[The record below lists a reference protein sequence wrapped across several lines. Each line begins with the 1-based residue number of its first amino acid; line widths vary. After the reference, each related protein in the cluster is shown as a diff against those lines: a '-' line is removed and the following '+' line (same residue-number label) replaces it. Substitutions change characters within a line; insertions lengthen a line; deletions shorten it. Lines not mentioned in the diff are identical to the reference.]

1 LQEEFRYTYI
11 LGRDAYAAAK
21 AVYNP
26 MFVGQSIHGTV
37 IKTGGDAVRLYLKI
51 DKKQDVSTA
60 HPYPWVPDT
69 GSFWKVPLRLAPAE
83 KCPLG
88 AGYGKLLE
96 SPPPLCTGGK
106 VYCMP
111 ETGTK
116 MSLYFPDEDER
127 NVIVVNC
134 IRQNGTTVNIC
145 AVENI
150 ELFAKRIT
158 VNSP

>member
-1 LQEEFRYTYI
+1 
-11 LGRDAYAAAK
+11 
-21 AVYNP
+21 
-26 MFVGQSIHGTV
+26 
-37 IKTGGDAVRLYLKI
+37 
-51 DKKQDVSTA
+51 
-60 HPYPWVPDT
+60 
-69 GSFWKVPLRLAPAE
+69 
-83 KCPLG
+83 
-88 AGYGKLLE
+88 
-96 SPPPLCTGGK
+96 
-106 VYCMP
+106 MP